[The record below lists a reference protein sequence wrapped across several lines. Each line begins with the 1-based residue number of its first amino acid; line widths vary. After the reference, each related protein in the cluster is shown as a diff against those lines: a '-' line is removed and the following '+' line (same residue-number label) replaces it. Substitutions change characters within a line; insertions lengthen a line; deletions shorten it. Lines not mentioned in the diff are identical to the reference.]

1 MAWKWKTKLPPIV
14 DSHPRGVAW
23 VSMREKT
30 KWIPRKI
37 GDTKYSGVEQWA
49 YRMDWEKWAT
59 QAIWDP
65 IQISN
70 AWFDGRLFDNKAEC
84 EVDCS
89 QRNLAEAESLM
100 KEAVG
105 AP

>member
-1 MAWKWKTKLPPIV
+1 MAWKWKTKLPPIL
-14 DSHPRGVAW
+14 DRNPPDETW
-23 VSMREKT
+23 VSVQRGNRWVPIKLHRGCVNDGYADHTLLYGHEVNRHNDEMRMLA
-30 KWIPRKI
+30 
-37 GDTKYSGVEQWA
+37 Q
-49 YRMDWEKWAT
+49 
-59 QAIWDP
+59 
-65 IQISN
+65 

-100 KEAVG
+100 KASVG